1 MLLMSTSQSMSKA
14 AAQSFKPSNN
24 LINSAMPAVSGLTS
38 SDWGIELT
46 APSILQVFSR
56 FAVEQ
61 GEYFEIAIRMF
72 WCHHTAVRR
81 LWGMG
86 DDT

>member
-1 MLLMSTSQSMSKA
+1 MATERALSDFYTYTSQ
-14 AAQSFKPSNN
+14 
-24 LINSAMPAVSGLTS
+24 I
-38 SDWGIELT
+38 
-46 APSILQVFSR
+46 FSR

-61 GEYFEIAIRMF
+61 GEHFEIAIRKF